1 MEYIRIYIL
10 DIKNEEENIGN
21 LKQLNL
27 TLIFD
32 KSLLQIVPRKH
43 FCILFF
49 RSFNYGWFLSWYF
62 CITFKT
68 NQKIGGHHQVSKTG
82 MVEHFKIALG
92 NRFGTVV
99 PRTHFIYKKKS
110 ENVFKFLKKYPNL
123 NIWYTILVNI
133 LCSHFFLILPLI
145 FTIYNIPDCPQ
156 ETYFLIFI
164 HIFSCKS
171 WFFS

>member
-1 MEYIRIYIL
+1 MRGILYQIWYGRPQETLLFKKSRKSYFKHMEYIRIYIL

-99 PRTHFIYKKKS
+99 PRKHFIYKKLRKW
-110 ENVFKFLKKYPNL
+110 V
-123 NIWYTILVNI
+123 
-133 LCSHFFLILPLI
+133 
-145 FTIYNIPDCPQ
+145 
-156 ETYFLIFI
+156 
-164 HIFSCKS
+164 
-171 WFFS
+171 